1 MLLKVLITLILILYL
16 FYKVSGF
23 LFKVVFGGL
32 RNDPAQFR
40 RSQQKSKKA
49 PGSNLNIDRIPHEN
63 KSKSTFKG
71 GEYVDFEEVD

>member
-23 LFKVVFGGL
+23 LFKIVFGGL
-32 RNDPAQFR
+32 RNDPSQFR
-40 RSQQKSKKA
+40 RSQQRRA
-49 PGSNLNIDRIPHEN
+49 PDSNLNIDSIPSQKKDRN
-63 KSKSTFKG
+63 SFKG